1 MKKAFL
7 KSINWVLL
15 GLIGILGFA
24 VLGCDPEP
32 DPLVDMYGSPH
43 ANYSEKSAVV
53 DIEVNE

>member
-1 MKKAFL
+1 MKKSFL

-15 GLIGILGFA
+15 SLIGMLGFA

-32 DPLVDMYGSPH
+32 DPVYEYGVIH

-53 DIEVNE
+53 DGEI